1 MAELEE
7 KPTLVNAP
15 LYILPA
21 PYPGPSNCHSD
32 PSDEKQPVAGGG
44 LRKQIEKLVKAFERM
59 VDQQVLAAQIRAY
72 DTSLNPH
79 NSLSKRKAH
88 WRTRQQNL
96 LGTDYTHGIAFH
108 GSRRI

>member
-1 MAELEE
+1 MTELEE
-7 KPTLVNAP
+7 KPTIGSAP

-21 PYPGPSNCHSD
+21 PYPGPSNRHPD
-32 PSDEKQPVAGGG
+32 PRDQKQPVAGGG

-79 NSLSKRKAH
+79 
-88 WRTRQQNL
+88 RQPVQ
-96 LGTDYTHGIAFH
+96 A
-108 GSRRI
+108 